1 VKLLLR
7 GMIVAGLMAAPAAA
21 QQAKKWMPPR
31 TPDGRPDLNGI
42 WSNATITPL
51 ERPPELAGKQY
62 FTEEEAGAYEK
73 RMLRELNRDRRSS
86 NPDEDLKGA
95 YNELWFDRG
104 IAVVPT
110 RRTSLVVDPPDGRV
124 PSLTPAARK
133 AGEAREGIASRP
145 PEGPQ
150 DLTPIVR
157 CLVWPTSIPPML
169 PTAYNNNYQ
178 IVQTP
183 GYVAIL
189 AEMIHDVRII
199 PIDGRSHLPA
209 TVRQWFGDSI
219 GRWEGD
225 TLVVDTTNFTGKTN
239 VSGSDENLHV
249 IERFTQTGE
258 NTILYEFTV
267 DDPTAFTRVWKG
279 EVPMTRAPGPIY
291 EYACH
296 EGNYSME
303 SILKG
308 AAAAVERK
316 KFIGVWNL
324 MSGVSRDRTTGEV
337 RYPWG
342 EHPVGRLSYDE
353 SGHVF
358 AQLMNP
364 NRGSVGGKSD
374 RGAAAAIASA
384 SAEDMREMLTGFN
397 SYFGTFD
404 VDVPSRTVIH
414 HLQSALI
421 PSWVGTDQRRQYEF
435 SGRDELIILNT
446 AGGADYRLVWHRD

>member
-1 VKLLLR
+1 
-7 GMIVAGLMAAPAAA
+7 
-21 QQAKKWMPPR
+21 
-31 TPDGRPDLNGI
+31 
-42 WSNATITPL
+42 
-51 ERPPELAGKQY
+51 
-62 FTEEEAGAYEK
+62 
-73 RMLRELNRDRRSS
+73 
-86 NPDEDLKGA
+86 
-95 YNELWFDRG
+95 
-104 IAVVPT
+104 
-110 RRTSLVVDPPDGRV
+110 
-124 PSLTPAARK
+124 
-133 AGEAREGIASRP
+133 
-145 PEGPQ
+145 
-150 DLTPIVR
+150 
-157 CLVWPTSIPPML
+157 
-169 PTAYNNNYQ
+169 
-178 IVQTP
+178 
-183 GYVAIL
+183 
-189 AEMIHDVRII
+189 
-199 PIDGRSHLPA
+199 LPA
-209 TVRQWFGDSI
+209 TVRHWFGDSI

-225 TLVVDTTNFTGKTN
+225 TLIVDTTNFSGKTN

-249 IERFTQTGE
+249 VERFTRTGE

-279 EVPMTRAPGPIY
+279 EVPFTKAAGPIY

-308 AAAAVERK
+308 AAAAAERRK
-316 KFIGVWNL
+316 LIGVWKL
-324 MSGVSRDRTTGEV
+324 ISGVSRDRITGEV

-353 SGHVF
+353 AGHVF

-364 NRGSVGGKSD
+364 NRASVGGMSD
-374 RGAAAAIASA
+374 RGAAAAIGSA
-384 SAEDMREMLTGFN
+384 SAADMREMLTGFN

-446 AGGADYRLVWHRD
+446 AGGADYRLVWHRE